1 MSTSALDT
9 HAPHAL
15 RDYALLADGH
25 RGALLGPRGDLVW
38 MCAPAWDDD
47 AVFAALIGGPGWY
60 GVTPAEPFVWGG
72 YYEPGGLVWRSRWT
86 TTGGIVECREA
97 LAHPGERH
105 RAVLLRRIEAVHG
118 DARVEVHV
126 QPATGFGAHP
136 LLGLH
141 RDEGGV
147 WTGRTG
153 GLHVRLAGA
162 PEARPDGAALR
173 ATILLAAGSRRDLV
187 LELSDRPL
195 PAPTPADSLW
205 RATEAGW
212 TACGPDLAD
221 TLGQRDAHHAHTVL
235 TGLTGPGGGTVAAAT
250 TSLPERAEQGR
261 NYDYRYVWVRDQAY
275 IGQAAAAAGATALLD
290 GSVRFVTERLLADG
304 RALAPAYTAAGGPVP
319 DQRTL
324 DLPGYPGGFDVV
336 GNHVNRQFQLDVF
349 GESLLLLAAAA
360 RRDRLD
366 ADGWRAAVTA
376 ADAIAA
382 RHREPDAGIWELDAD
397 RWTHS
402 RLICAA
408 GLRALAAVPGAGG
421 GRAARWEALADLV
434 LAEASADCLHPA
446 GRWQRSP
453 GRSGVDAALLLPALR
468 GALPADDPRTTA
480 TLRAVRTDLGQDHY
494 LYRFRHDRRPPADSE
509 GAFLLCGFV
518 MALAEH
524 QQGNGVE
531 AVRWFER
538 NRAACG
544 PAGLYAEEFD
554 VAQRQLRGNLPQTF
568 VHALLLESAAALAS
582 GG

>member
-1 MSTSALDT
+1 MSTPDSTAP
-9 HAPHAL
+9 APHAL

-25 RGALLGPRGDLVW
+25 RGALLGPCGDIVW
-38 MCAPAWDDD
+38 MCAPAWEDD
-47 AVFAALIGGPGWY
+47 AVFAALIGGAGWY
-60 GVTPAEPFVWGG
+60 TVTPDGPFVRGG
-72 YYEPGGLVWRSRWT
+72 YYEPGSLVWRSRWI

-97 LAHPGERH
+97 LAHPGDRH
-105 RAVLLRRIEAVHG
+105 RAALLRRIEAVHG
-118 DARVEVHV
+118 DARVDVRLR
-126 QPATGFGAHP
+126 PAAGFGAHP
-136 LLGLH
+136 LCELH
-141 RDEGGV
+141 RDERGA

-153 GLHVRLAGA
+153 GLHVRLTGA
-162 PEARPDGAALR
+162 PDARPDGASLHTAVFLE
-173 ATILLAAGSRRDLV
+173 AGGRRDLV
-187 LELSDRPL
+187 VEISDRPL
-195 PAPTPADSLW
+195 SAPDPADSLW
-205 RATEAGW
+205 RSTEAAW
-212 TACGPDLAD
+212 AARVPDPVGVI
-221 TLGQRDAHHAHTVL
+221 GQRDARHAHAVL
-235 TGLTGPGGGTVAAAT
+235 SGLTGPGGGTVAAAT

-275 IGQAAAAAGATALLD
+275 IGQAAAAAGVHELLD
-290 GSVRFVTERLLADG
+290 GSVRFVTARLLDDG
-304 RALAPAYTAAGGPVP
+304 PALAPAYTATGSTVP

-366 ADGWRAAVTA
+366 VDGRLAALTA

-397 RWTHS
+397 RWAHS

-408 GLRALAAVPGAGG
+408 GLRAIAAAPGTGG
-421 GRAARWEALADLV
+421 GRAARWEALADLIV
-434 LAEASADCLHPA
+434 AETCADCLHPD

-480 TLRAVRTDLGQDHY
+480 TLRAVRRDLGQDHY
-494 LYRFRHDRRPPADSE
+494 LYRFRHDRRPLEDAE

-524 QQGNGVE
+524 QQHDEVE

-554 VAQRQLRGNLPQTF
+554 VAQRQLRGNLPQSF
-568 VHALLLESAAALAS
+568 VHALLLESAATLVS
-582 GG
+582 GH